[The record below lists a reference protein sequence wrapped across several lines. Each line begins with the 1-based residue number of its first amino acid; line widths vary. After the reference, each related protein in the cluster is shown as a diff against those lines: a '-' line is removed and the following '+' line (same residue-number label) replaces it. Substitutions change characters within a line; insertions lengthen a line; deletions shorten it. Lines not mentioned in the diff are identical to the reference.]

1 MKVILTQDVKGQGKK
16 GQLIDAS
23 DGYARNFLIPKKL
36 AVEATAAN
44 LSEMKNAET
53 KKRIQEEKELAAAK
67 EIAAKLGEE
76 KSAVVRAMEAIVE
89 PISLYEPVYSE
100 NGDSIYVM
108 DQLSD
113 TSAEEEHWVENIALR
128 DAMNKLSERERKI
141 IELRFYRNKTQ
152 MEIAQSIGISQA
164 QVSRLEKGA
173 LARMRAQI

>member
-67 EIAAKLGEE
+67 EIAAKLEGCMVKIIRTSGADE
-76 KSAVVRAMEAIVE
+76 KLYGSVATKDIAEALSAQYGIEIDKRKIV
-89 PISLYEPVYSE
+89 LA
-100 NGDSIYVM
+100 DSIKAYGSYTV
-108 DQLSD
+108 
-113 TSAEEEHWVENIALR
+113 TV
-128 DAMNKLSERERKI
+128 KLHTAVSGKI
-141 IELRFYRNKTQ
+141 NLVVTK
-152 MEIAQSIGISQA
+152 
-164 QVSRLEKGA
+164 
-173 LARMRAQI
+173 

>member
-67 EIAAKLGEE
+67 EIAAKLEGCMVKIVRTSGADE
-76 KSAVVRAMEAIVE
+76 KLYGSVATKDIAEALSEQYGIEIDKRKIV
-89 PISLYEPVYSE
+89 LA
-100 NGDSIYVM
+100 DSIKAYGSYTV
-108 DQLSD
+108 
-113 TSAEEEHWVENIALR
+113 TI
-128 DAMNKLSERERKI
+128 KLHTAVSGKI
-141 IELRFYRNKTQ
+141 NLVVTK
-152 MEIAQSIGISQA
+152 
-164 QVSRLEKGA
+164 
-173 LARMRAQI
+173 